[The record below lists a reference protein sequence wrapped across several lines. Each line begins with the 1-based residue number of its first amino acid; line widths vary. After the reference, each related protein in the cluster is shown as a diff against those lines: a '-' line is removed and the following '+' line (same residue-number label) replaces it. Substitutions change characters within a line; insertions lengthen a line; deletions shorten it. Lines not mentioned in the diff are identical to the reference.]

1 MDSGNPREEFD
12 TGLKKIGHEIK
23 SRLVMHGLY
32 ASVANV
38 DSRSSESELTG
49 STVEITIKGRTVSR
63 SLDRK
68 QVESCHLRVGGAAL
82 QAVISMIDEISAQN
96 VQSS

>member
-12 TGLKKIGHEIK
+12 TGLKKIKHEIK

-32 ASVANV
+32 GSVANV
-38 DSRSSESELTG
+38 DSSSSDSDLTG
-49 STVEITIKGRTVSR
+49 SSVEITIKGKTVSR

-68 QVESCHLRVGGAAL
+68 QIEACHLRVSGVAL

-96 VQSS
+96 AGVS

>member
-1 MDSGNPREEFD
+1 MDAGNPREEFD
-12 TGLKKIGHEIK
+12 TGLKKIRHEIK

-32 ASVANV
+32 GTVANV
-38 DSRSSESELTG
+38 DSNSSEAELTG

-68 QVESCHLRVGGAAL
+68 QVEACHLRVGGAAL
-82 QAVISMIDEISAQN
+82 QAVISMIDEISAKN
-96 VQSS
+96 VRP